1 MEGLSMTGLKP
12 RVLKVG
18 LMQPGNSIFS
28 AGVYTVEI
36 EDRAGWE
43 FVVVRALTGA
53 TTDEKLEI
61 DPRHW
66 PALRAEIDRMVAE
79 CRKS

>member
-1 MEGLSMTGLKP
+1 MGEFES

-18 LMQPGNSIFS
+18 LMQPGQSIFS
-28 AGVYTVEI
+28 ENVYTVEI
-36 EDRAGWE
+36 DDEAAGE
-43 FVVVRALTGA
+43 YVVVRQVNHDGPEERLS
-53 TTDEKLEI
+53 I